1 MVEIAPRTAGRQRLA
16 HNDVA
21 ILAATLELLSMV
33 GYDNLTI
40 EGVARRAQV
49 GRPTI
54 YRRWSTKASLA
65 LAAFARSGRRPP
77 TPNFGNLRDDLVVVQ
92 RHQMTLMN
100 SPLFRTVAPALTAH
114 FSTDAQLVESYVRD
128 FVDLR
133 RSAVRA
139 VVQRAVARGE
149 LPGEIDVD
157 MLYDVLTGP
166 LFYRAIARGERL
178 DRKFV
183 EGIVDAVV
191 ASFRAQGLSDEVVAA
206 PQTRWAEMRDVRCS
220 PWMEPT
226 LTDSPN
232 E

>member
-1 MVEIAPRTAGRQRLA
+1 MVDQGQLG
-16 HNDVA
+16 
-21 ILAATLELLSMV
+21 S
-33 GYDNLTI
+33 
-40 EGVARRAQV
+40 
-49 GRPTI
+49 
-54 YRRWSTKASLA
+54 
-65 LAAFARSGRRPP
+65 AAFARSGRRPP

-114 FSTDAQLVESYVRD
+114 FSTDAELVESYVRD

-139 VVQRAVARGE
+139 VVQRAVACGE

-183 EGIVDAVV
+183 EGIVERWST
-191 ASFRAQGLSDEVVAA
+191 SFRAQGLSDEVVAA
-206 PQTRWAEMRDVRCS
+206 PQTRWARNADVRCS
-220 PWMEPT
+220 LDGW
-226 LTDSPN
+226 N
-232 E
+232 RR